1 MIAFKSLPL
10 VVRIATI
17 ATFFLAWLLFEE
29 LVIDRYGLNVYLP
42 FYRVAEGCIWD
53 VAALALCALAWW
65 RLHR

>member
-17 ATFFLAWLLFEE
+17 LAFFLAWLLFEE
-29 LVIDRYGLNVYLP
+29 LVIDRLGLDVYLP
-42 FYRVAEGCIWD
+42 FYRAAEGCLWD
-53 VAALALCALAWW
+53 VAALVLCGLAWW